1 MLIVCGKPARSAL
14 DCRSPKKPHYGS
26 TMLINCVAYQNGRR
40 LADISVDEI
49 STYIERPDCFVWV
62 ALKDPAAAELEKM
75 QREFGLHP
83 LAVEDAQHGHQRP
96 KIEEY
101 DGSLFVVLHL
111 LELSGDELRVGEVAI
126 FAAPK
131 YVLSVRSAAQQ
142 GLADVRARCEQEPQL
157 LRHGAGYVLYALMD
171 GIVDRYFPALDS
183 IASAIEDI
191 EERIFAD
198 QPAREHIEALY
209 SAKRKLMILKHAT
222 EPLLEATAKLFGGR
236 VPALC
241 APLQDYFRDVYDH
254 LLRLNQAIDSMR
266 DMVTTGISVTISLI
280 SIQENAVTKRL
291 ASYGA
296 LIALP
301 TLIAGV
307 YGMNFQNMPEISWR
321 WGYPLALLLMV
332 AVDLYLFYRF
342 RKAQWL

>member
-1 MLIVCGKPARSAL
+1 MI
-14 DCRSPKKPHYGS
+14 
-26 TMLINCVAYQNGRR
+26 INCVVYQNGRK

-49 STYIERPDCFVWV
+49 SSYIARPDCFVWV
-62 ALKDPAAAELEKM
+62 ALKEPEPAELQAM
-75 QREFGLHP
+75 QREFGLHA

-96 KIEEY
+96 KIDEY
-101 DGSLFVVLHL
+101 DDSLFVVLHL
-111 LELSGDELRVGEVAI
+111 IELDNGDLNVGEVAI
-126 FAAPK
+126 FAGPK
-131 YVLSVRSAAQQ
+131 YVLSVRSRAAR
-142 GLADVRARCEQEPQL
+142 GFTDVRARCEHEPEF

-171 GIVDRYFPALDS
+171 AVVDRYFPVLDS
-183 IASAIEDI
+183 IESAIEDI

-198 QPAREHIEALY
+198 QPVREHIEALY

-236 VPALC
+236 VPPLC
-241 APLQDYFRDVYDH
+241 VALQDYFRDVYDH
-254 LLRLNQAIDSMR
+254 LLRLNQAIDSLR

-296 LIALP
+296 LVTVP

-307 YGMNFQNMPEISWR
+307 YGMNFQNMPELNWFL
-321 WGYPLALLLMV
+321 GYPLALLLMA
-332 AVDLYLFYRF
+332 AVDIYLFYRF
-342 RKAQWL
+342 RKARWL